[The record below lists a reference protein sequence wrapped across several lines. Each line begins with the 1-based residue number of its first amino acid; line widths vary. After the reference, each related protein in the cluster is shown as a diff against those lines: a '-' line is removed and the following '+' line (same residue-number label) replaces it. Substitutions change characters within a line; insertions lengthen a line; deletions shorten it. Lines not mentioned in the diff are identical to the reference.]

1 MTNTPNFARRP
12 LATLCLSACLAIGL
26 SACKGSAGDAA
37 SNLQKAQASIA
48 ANDLASAHIQLKN
61 AIQAAPENGQARF
74 LLGKLLLEEGR
85 LLDAEKELRRA
96 LELNFDN
103 EQLAEPLLES
113 VLRTA
118 GFDKLKETT
127 AKLKVSQASSKG
139 TILSLYGQAYLGDNK
154 ISEAQEAFTSALAA
168 DPSSVAARVGLSKVM
183 ASKGDVPGAL
193 AAAKALVNQAP
204 KDYRSHLLL
213 ADMMI
218 ANGQGNEIEPVLK
231 QAVSLR
237 PRDPL
242 SQGFLTRFYLQSN
255 NLTAATT
262 QLEALE
268 KVAGGQPSTVYLRA
282 ALHYLRKELP
292 QARDLMQA
300 VNKVM
305 PDFAPGNLL
314 SAQIALDMNELTI
327 AEQFAKQ
334 ALANASHDPRG
345 TEMLGAIYLKM
356 GAPERALATVKPL
369 IDAGYKDFRILEIAA
384 QAATQTRDVAGAQSI
399 LSTAVNQSNA
409 SEEAKVALALSKAS
423 TGESNLAIS
432 QLEAITKSAPA
443 NSDKA
448 TLALIS
454 VLLSE
459 KQYDR
464 ALNEANA
471 LAKKFPQNPIPPH
484 TIGEILAAKGDTA
497 GARASFMRALDITPN
512 FLPSLNAAADLD
524 LQQGK
529 KDAARAH
536 FDKVLQKEPKNADAL
551 LALGRILA
559 AGAGTPAQALEAHRA
574 AKAAAPTAME
584 PGLAL
589 AQYLMNQGQH
599 AESITLLEEMRQT
612 RPNELAILDLLAAAN
627 ARSGNRTRA
636 MEVLDSMLKINPSS
650 AAIYYRIG
658 DLRASLDD
666 YPGAIAAFNKASE
679 LQPKNLE
686 SRAAL
691 ASLYLRMG
699 KKAEA
704 KTLITQLNN
713 EAPKSAMIA
722 MLVGDTALADK
733 QYPDAITAYRRGL
746 GLQKSSEIA
755 RKLHLALNGAGQEAE
770 ADKFLR
776 EWWAANPQDLG
787 IMMQAGQMK
796 MDRAQWKEAVA
807 IFGAVLKVK
816 PDIAPALN
824 NMAWS
829 LHQLQD
835 KNAKPLAQKALSLEP
850 KSHVI
855 MDTLGVITV
864 DQGDLP
870 KGVELLRSAI
880 SAAPTS
886 AEYRVHLARALIK
899 VGDKAGAISEVERVL
914 RERPEDPAANE
925 ARELRKQLAR

>member
-1 MTNTPNFARRP
+1 MTSSPNFARRP
-12 LATLCLSACLAIGL
+12 LATLCLSACLAISL
-26 SACKGSAGDAA
+26 TACKGSSGDAA

-48 ANDLASAHIQLKN
+48 AKDFASAHIQLKN
-61 AIQAAPENGQARF
+61 AIQASPDNAQARF
-74 LLGKLLLEEGR
+74 IFGKLLLDEGR

-96 LELNFDN
+96 MELNFDN
-103 EQLAEPLLES
+103 DLLAEPLLES
-113 VLRTA
+113 VLRTG
-118 GFDKLKETT
+118 GFEKLKETT
-127 AKLKVSQASSKG
+127 AKLKISKPASKA
-139 TILSLYGQAYLGDNK
+139 TILALYGQAYLGENK
-154 ISEAQEAFTSALAA
+154 ISEAQEAFSGALVA
-168 DPSSVAARVGLSKVM
+168 DANSVAARVGLSKVM
-183 ASKGDVPGAL
+183 ANRGDIPGAL
-193 AAAKALVNQAP
+193 EAAKALVTQAP
-204 KDYRSHLLL
+204 KDFRSHLLL

-218 ANGQGNEIEPVLK
+218 ANGQGNEVEAILK
-231 QAVSLR
+231 QAVTLK
-237 PRDPL
+237 PQDPL
-242 SQGFLTRFYLQSN
+242 AQGFLTRFYLQQN
-255 NLTAATT
+255 NLAAATT

-268 KVAGGQPSTVYLRA
+268 KVAGNQPSTVYLRA
-282 ALHYLRKELP
+282 ALHYFRKELP

-345 TEMLGAIYLKM
+345 TELLGAIYLKM

-399 LSTAVNQSNA
+399 LSSAVGQANA
-409 SEEAKVALALSKAS
+409 SDDAKVALALSKAS
-423 TGESNLAIS
+423 TGDSNLAIS

-448 TLALIS
+448 ALALIS
-454 VLLSE
+454 VLINE
-459 KQYDR
+459 KQFDR
-464 ALNEANA
+464 ALNEGNA
-471 LAKKFPQNPIPPH
+471 LVKKFPQNPIPQH
-484 TIGEILAAKGDTA
+484 TIGEILLAKGDTT
-497 GARASFMRALDITPN
+497 GARAAFLRAIEIAPN
-512 FLPSLNAAADLD
+512 FLPSLNTAADLD
-524 LQQGK
+524 LQEGK
-529 KDAARAH
+529 KEAARAH
-536 FDKVLQKEPKNADAL
+536 FDKLLQKEPKNANAL
-551 LALGRILA
+551 LGLGRILA

-589 AQYLMNQGQH
+589 AQYLMNQGQQ
-599 AESITLLEEMRQT
+599 AEAITLLDEMRQT

-627 ARSGNRTRA
+627 AQSGNRNRA
-636 MEVLDSMLKINPSS
+636 MEILDSMLKINPSS

-658 DLRASLDD
+658 DLRASLND
-666 YPGAIAAFNKASE
+666 YPGAVAALNKASE

-691 ASLYLRMG
+691 AGVYLRMG

-704 KTLITQLNN
+704 RALITQLSS
-713 EAPKSAMIA
+713 EAPKSAMVA
-722 MLVGDTALADK
+722 MLAGDAAMADK
-733 QYPDAITAYRRGL
+733 LFPDAIGSYRRGL
-746 GLQKSSEIA
+746 SLQKSSEIA
-755 RKLHLALNGAGQEAE
+755 RKLHLALSSSGQEAE
-770 ADKFLR
+770 ADKLLR
-776 EWWAANPQDLG
+776 EWWSANPQDLG
-787 IMMQAGQMK
+787 IMMQAGQLK
-796 MDRAQWKEAVA
+796 MDRSQWKESVA
-807 IFGAVLKVK
+807 IYGAVLKVK

-850 KSHVI
+850 KSHII

-870 KGVELLRSAI
+870 KGVELLRAAI
-880 SAAPTS
+880 TAAPTS
-886 AEYRVHLARALIK
+886 AEYRVHLARALLK
-899 VGDKAGAISEVERVL
+899 AGDKAGATGEVERVI
-914 RERPEDPAANE
+914 REQPNDPAAIE